1 MGDDRNQLVPGS
13 TGDSPYNNNTNNLS
27 AVQRPLQSTIFCY
40 NFLSDTLEPVSSSSS
55 DFQAHASRIQRVGLH
70 QYLFEH
76 TNTLLL
82 LEARQ
87 SHTLN
92 FSVLWLRTVLQR
104 SAVSLIWRQSIVN
117 WLIGIQR
124 KNHMKEEVAQH
135 CVRLLDARDTLRGHY
150 DRDYQ
155 LRAMGYFILV
165 AKFHN
170 RIQVKLEEYS
180 RYSANAFDPRDI
192 GQIVRHLFAEINFD
206 FQLPL
211 PQEFVELFLELNST
225 ETCKLNDSKVRALS
239 NLFIHVA
246 CIQSWS
252 SCFNASLLATS
263 VLVLS
268 LKFLSQHSPDVP
280 HLNYV
285 LWTCHYPIEL
295 VLGLA
300 GYIAMIVADMPS
312 EPSDRANHYFYATKL
327 YNDECHH
334 ETNFSVNHVKK
345 FCREFVQGSLV
356 NRQIALG
363 MRALVSQQRR
373 IIEQSYFTPHPTV
386 PATQTTTATPL
397 LSPNTSN
404 HSRLSV
410 DTPKKPHFDQQ
421 EQKQPMRLTVRAV
434 LAAKRFGKQVMER
447 RRLLQRQ
454 DLILVA

>member
-13 TGDSPYNNNTNNLS
+13 TGDSPFNNNNLT
-27 AVQRPLQSTIFCY
+27 AIQRPLQSTIFCY
-40 NFLSDTLEPVSSSSS
+40 NFLCDTLEPISSTSA
-55 DFQAHASRIQRVGLH
+55 DYHTHASRIQRVGLH

-192 GQIVRHLFAEINFD
+192 GHIVRHLFAELNFD
-206 FQLPL
+206 FQLAL

-225 ETCKLNDSKVRALS
+225 ESCKLNEPKIRALS

-268 LKFLSQHSPDVP
+268 FKFMRQVRPDIP
-280 HLNYV
+280 HLNYI
-285 LWTCHYPIEL
+285 LWTCTYPVEL

-312 EPSDRANHYFYATKL
+312 EPTDRANHYFYATKL

-334 ETNFSVNHVKK
+334 ENHFSVNNVKK
-345 FCREFVQGSLV
+345 FCREFVQGSMV

-363 MRALVSQQRR
+363 MRSLVSQQRR
-373 IIEQSYFTPHPTV
+373 IIEQSYFTPHPLVTV
-386 PATQTTTATPL
+386 TQQTTPL
-397 LSPNTSN
+397 LNPTPINS
-404 HSRLSV
+404 SRLIS
-410 DTPKKPHFDQQ
+410 DTPRKPPHIDQE

-447 RRLLQRQ
+447 RQTRQRQ
-454 DLILVA
+454 DMITVA

>member
-1 MGDDRNQLVPGS
+1 
-13 TGDSPYNNNTNNLS
+13 
-27 AVQRPLQSTIFCY
+27 
-40 NFLSDTLEPVSSSSS
+40 
-55 DFQAHASRIQRVGLH
+55 
-70 QYLFEH
+70 
-76 TNTLLL
+76 
-82 LEARQ
+82 
-87 SHTLN
+87 
-92 FSVLWLRTVLQR
+92 
-104 SAVSLIWRQSIVN
+104 
-117 WLIGIQR
+117 
-124 KNHMKEEVAQH
+124 MKEEVAQH

-192 GQIVRHLFAEINFD
+192 GHIVRHLFAELNFD

-211 PQEFVELFLELNST
+211 PQEFVELFLELNSS
-225 ETCKLNDSKVRALS
+225 ETCKLNEPKIRALS

-268 LKFLSQHSPDVP
+268 LKFMRQIRPDVP
-280 HLNYV
+280 HLNYI
-285 LWTCHYPIEL
+285 LWTCTYPIEL

-312 EPSDRANHYFYATKL
+312 EPTDRANHYFYATKL

-334 ETNFSVNHVKK
+334 EAYFSINHIKN
-345 FCREFVQGSLV
+345 FCREFVQGSMV

-363 MRALVSQQRR
+363 MRSLVSQQRQ
-373 IIEQSYFTPHPTV
+373 IIEQSYFTSHPFVTV
-386 PATQTTTATPL
+386 THTTPL
-397 LSPNTSN
+397 LNPNSN
-404 HSRLSV
+404 NLSRIIN
-410 DTPKKPHFDQQ
+410 DTPRKQYIDQQ

-447 RRLLQRQ
+447 RRIRQRQ
-454 DLILVA
+454 DMITVT